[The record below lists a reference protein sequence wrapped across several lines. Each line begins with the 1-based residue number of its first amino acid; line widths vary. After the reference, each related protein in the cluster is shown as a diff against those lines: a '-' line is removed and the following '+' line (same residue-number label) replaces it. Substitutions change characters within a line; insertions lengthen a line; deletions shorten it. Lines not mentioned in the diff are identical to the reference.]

1 MITILIIIIVLLL
14 GVIYYLYIKNAQAHS
29 TKTDSEKD
37 CKLNK
42 HLIQEKRGVYVEA
55 IEEVIEQQEIDHLSG
70 NELNNEKITK
80 GNAIH
85 LINASI
91 GQNVLSNS
99 NTNFANINKAIPIW
113 WFDVN
118 QNRFLED
125 LHLILAK
132 NEGFIWLK
140 IPKGTVKDPKKIFYI
155 RADNGLV
162 QLKISS
168 ERQNYLK
175 DVSSG
180 EGRFNYKEYVV
191 RAFP

>member
-1 MITILIIIIVLLL
+1 
-14 GVIYYLYIKNAQAHS
+14 
-29 TKTDSEKD
+29 
-37 CKLNK
+37 
-42 HLIQEKRGVYVEA
+42 
-55 IEEVIEQQEIDHLSG
+55 
-70 NELNNEKITK
+70 
-80 GNAIH
+80 
-85 LINASI
+85 
-91 GQNVLSNS
+91 
-99 NTNFANINKAIPIW
+99 
-113 WFDVN
+113 
-118 QNRFLED
+118 
-125 LHLILAK
+125 